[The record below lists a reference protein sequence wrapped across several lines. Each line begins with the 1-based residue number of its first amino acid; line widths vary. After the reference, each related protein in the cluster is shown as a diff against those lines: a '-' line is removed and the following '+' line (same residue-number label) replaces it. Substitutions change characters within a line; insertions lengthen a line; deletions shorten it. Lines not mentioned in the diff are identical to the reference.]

1 MAFINFY
8 KNKLVIRYFMFL
20 KKRFALVLLI
30 PFLLFAG
37 DTKFTKREINY
48 VREGPASYYEL
59 VEIIPKGT
67 KLVILNQV
75 DQWLKVKLE
84 NNKTGWISSN
94 SLSDKN
100 VKIDYSKKLSNPSP
114 DGNSSMR
121 GIAAAIKGLRQ
132 EVRIATPGS
141 IDALLVIQ
149 PPAIDRIEREKFR
162 SDIQRE
168 HSSNASPLNIEKFG
182 LEIPEYDPSMRELQI
197 GISVGSRL
205 LSRGTVENKELSK
218 YFYQIVRELLAN
230 SNYYDLNFLVFLLD
244 DEKIDGFACPGGYT
258 FLTKGAF
265 ELCADESELAFVLGH
280 EIAHILLKHGLK
292 ELSQQ
297 KVQIKAE
304 DAFLELE
311 KDLDEEKDS
320 VEMELEELILNSYE
334 KIVHER
340 LLKYE
345 VEADKVSTLL
355 LASAGYDPFAGVR
368 IDEKLARLYT
378 EERDIFA
385 YKYAA
390 PNDAEL
396 RYTTLRAFVQNK
408 FDNKNSNA
416 KLQGRFGKF
425 KELVK

>member
-1 MAFINFY
+1 
-8 KNKLVIRYFMFL
+8 
-20 KKRFALVLLI
+20 
-30 PFLLFAG
+30 
-37 DTKFTKREINY
+37 
-48 VREGPASYYEL
+48 
-59 VEIIPKGT
+59 
-67 KLVILNQV
+67 
-75 DQWLKVKLE
+75 
-84 NNKTGWISSN
+84 
-94 SLSDKN
+94 
-100 VKIDYSKKLSNPSP
+100 
-114 DGNSSMR
+114 
-121 GIAAAIKGLRQ
+121 
-132 EVRIATPGS
+132 
-141 IDALLVIQ
+141 
-149 PPAIDRIEREKFR
+149 
-162 SDIQRE
+162 
-168 HSSNASPLNIEKFG
+168 
-182 LEIPEYDPSMRELQI
+182 
-197 GISVGSRL
+197 
-205 LSRGTVENKELSK
+205 
-218 YFYQIVRELLAN
+218 
-230 SNYYDLNFLVFLLD
+230 
-244 DEKIDGFACPGGYT
+244 
-258 FLTKGAF
+258 
-265 ELCADESELAFVLGH
+265 VLGH